1 MTLKRNRREK
11 PLRDISMIL
20 AICAASTLA
29 NAALSYADA
38 KEATLY
44 QRLGGYDAISAVV
57 DEFADR
63 LFNDPRIARFFVGMS
78 DDSKAGFKQKN
89 KNLLTNVTGGP
100 AKVISRPASV
110 THGGLGITEGDFD
123 VVAGHL
129 KAALDKFKVPKREQ
143 DEVFAIILTLKPDI
157 VERKTKK
164 LSRDLP
170 R

>member
-1 MTLKRNRREK
+1 MSSKLNVRKK
-11 PLRDISMIL
+11 PLRDLSIIL

-29 NAALSYADA
+29 NAALSSADA
-38 KEATLY
+38 KEPPLY
-44 QRLGGYDAISAVV
+44 ERLGGYDAISAVV

-63 LFNDPRIARFFVGMS
+63 LFKDPRIARFFVGMS
-78 DDSKAGFKQKN
+78 DDSKAAFKQKN

-100 AKVISRPASV
+100 AKIISRPANV
-110 THGGLGITEGDFD
+110 AHGGLGITEGDFD

-129 KAALDKFKVPKREQ
+129 KAVLDKFKVPKREQ

-164 LSRDLP
+164 LSRDLN